1 MTYRLSNHA
10 KKLRDWIDETYW
22 QRDRASDGW
31 ISSNAHKLANPKSDH
46 DPRPSRYAKDTKIV
60 RAIDI
65 DKDLRAGRPDEAHS
79 LAEAIRRD
87 HAKWR
92 VSYIIFDGRITS
104 AKSLWRWRRYTGI
117 NPHQHHIHVS
127 FREAKSE

>member
-10 KKLRDWIDETYW
+10 AKLRAWIDDAYF

-31 ISSNAHKLANPKSDH
+31 ISSSAHKIANPKSDH
-46 DPRPSRYAKDTKIV
+46 DPRPSRYAKQLIV

-65 DKDLRAGRPDEAHS
+65 DKDLRANRPDEAHS
-79 LAEAIRRD
+79 LAEALRRE

-92 VSYIIFDGRITS
+92 IAYIIFDGRICS
-104 AKSLWRWRRYTGI
+104 AKSLWRWRTYTGI
-117 NPHQHHIHVS
+117 NPHRHHIHIS
-127 FREAKSE
+127 FLEAPGE